1 MATGNPNEEATTT
14 ELIDL
19 NNPSNVCNMPSYSIP
34 VEGATGGLIEFDN
47 PMFCGGYYY
56 GEYKSEC
63 FIIGKPELDGV
74 FHLSTPRAFAAST
87 VISGFNDQLWVTGG
101 LVEATEVSTS
111 EIIQLKGN
119 TQPGKAL
126 SECFYSIG

>member
-1 MATGNPNEEATTT
+1 MVKTIFP
-14 ELIDL
+14 L
-19 NNPSNVCNMPSYSIP
+19 
-34 VEGATGGLIEFDN
+34 
-47 PMFCGGYYY
+47 GGYYY
-56 GEYKSEC
+56 GEYHSEC

-74 FHLSTPRAFAAST
+74 FHLSIPRAFAASA

-119 TQPGKAL
+119 TQPGKTQ
-126 SECFYSIG
+126 SESCKLHS